1 MPPAFVLI
9 LPRNIP
15 FLIRFVFNHKI
26 SSSEHTNLEVS
37 VVQTDKHFHKKED
50 MTKYGEFVCS
60 AFRWL
65 PIEKQKE
72 QVEKMEIITRK
83 NK

>member
-1 MPPAFVLI
+1 M
-9 LPRNIP
+9 
-15 FLIRFVFNHKI
+15 
-26 SSSEHTNLEVS
+26 
-37 VVQTDKHFHKKED
+37 QTDKKVHKKED

-72 QVEKMEIITRK
+72 QAEKMEIITKNNK